1 MREILEK
8 VIFKFGHSMQHDVAI
23 EEMAELTKE
32 IIKWKRYKNNG
43 DAVAEEIA
51 DVEIMLEQLKIMHNN
66 TTQVEEW
73 KRIKLDRL
81 RNK

>member
-1 MREILEK
+1 
-8 VIFKFGHSMQHDVAI
+8 MQHDVAI
-23 EEMAELTKE
+23 EEMSELTKE

-66 TTQVEEW
+66 TTQVEAW
-73 KRIKLDRL
+73 KRIKIDRL

>member
-8 VIFKFGHSMQHDVAI
+8 VIFKFGHSMQHDVVI